1 METRSRIYGRNMAL
15 PHAYLLQIVM
25 GTHTSLLSE
34 ANLYQPFGGFV
45 GLNMIGLWMASVWEY
60 VGDFRFGAA
69 CKRISIAMVRFL
81 LKDQLSYRQP
91 KVIMFLEELIQTVVE
106 LEEYRSL
113 TRR

>member
-1 METRSRIYGRNMAL
+1 METRYRISGRNMAL
-15 PHAYLLQIVM
+15 LHAYLLQIVM

-45 GLNMIGLWMASVWEY
+45 GLNMIGLWMASVW
-60 VGDFRFGAA
+60 VCCSRFGAA
-69 CKRISIAMVRFL
+69 CKRISIAMVRIL